1 MLYFICYTIY
11 SNVLC
16 FIGHKDGLSNWVD
29 LARSSFG
36 VLSVYFFPKSSV
48 VTIQL
53 KHFTLVE
60 WCLNWFS
67 YTWCV
72 LCVNPYIL
80 MFYVLC
86 IIGLIEGL
94 SNWIDLPKSSF
105 DVLSVYSFPKLS
117 VVTIQSEHLTLL
129 KWCLVVFAIF
139 ITFYMLYVIF

>member
-1 MLYFICYTIY
+1 MCYPIY

-16 FIGHKDGLSNWVD
+16 FIDHMDRLSNWID

-53 KHFTLVE
+53 EHFTLVE
-60 WCLNWFS
+60 WCLNCFS
-67 YTWCV
+67 YTCCV

-86 IIGLIEGL
+86 IIGLIDGL
-94 SNWIDLPKSSF
+94 SNWVDLARSSF
-105 DVLSVYSFPKLS
+105 GVISVYSFPKSS
-117 VVTIQSEHLTLL
+117 VVTIQLEHFTLL
-129 KWCLVVFAIF
+129 KWCLVVLYALLVLWMDGAIE
-139 ITFYMLYVIF
+139 